1 MRALLKADEHVANGL
16 TFGDAA
22 GHRLLVLRWGY
33 DVTGSAQGTMAL
45 GAAGAVT
52 LGVEGAREG
61 LYAVVHRFKSSE
73 SAPAVLGRAASSW
86 RPPGLVTTAAN
97 LDAGTWLAVEVDGS
111 IGIALATTFGYD
123 FSWVRETELGELKG
137 DIGLKLQLGLA
148 ASVGFTA
155 KSRYCVVVARE
166 SEREVLRLSLFKL
179 SYKGVKVAGSAT
191 AKAEFK
197 DAFLPGTADDFVK
210 GVFGVRGEQI
220 IKVLG
225 PLEKW
230 AGGSDPI
237 PDALAG
243 LTSDYLQRLLTDL
256 TGVDAATRF
265 DAARGRLSTSSRR
278 GIGCPRRR
286 PASSSSWSRRRST

>member
-1 MRALLKADEHVANGL
+1 MG
-16 TFGDAA
+16 A
-22 GHRLLVLRWGY
+22 G
-33 DVTGSAQGTMAL
+33 
-45 GAAGAVT
+45 GAVT

-73 SAPAVLGRAASSW
+73 SAAAVLGRAASSW
-86 RPPGLVTTAAN
+86 RPPGLVKTAAD

-111 IGIALATTFGYD
+111 IAITLATTFGYD

-197 DAFLPGTADDFVK
+197 DAFLPATADDFVK

-225 PLEKW
+225 PIEKW

-265 DAARGRLSTSSRR
+265 DAARGKLLDLFATWDRL
-278 GIGCPRRR
+278 
-286 PASSSSWSRRRST
+286 PAKVSGLVFKLVEEKVDLELASARS